1 MYRTIAVLITN
12 LCFLSIFSSCKFSA
26 HITLHFSLCFE
37 NQEKGKYISKG
48 EQDQDTGPKYYFK
61 SLLFSS
67 SFSVSFNVLMVFI
80 LACFSTFN
88 SFLLFEFTSMSFHE
102 IGDKNL
108 IHCYR
113 NAMTESS
120 RIGIPINPCCNQLD
134 TVVLLCGF
142 IYLFL

>member
-48 EQDQDTGPKYYFK
+48 EQDRDTGPKYYFK

-88 SFLLFEFTSMSFHE
+88 SFLLFEFTAMSFHE
-102 IGDKNL
+102 IGDKNC
-108 IHCYR
+108 H
-113 NAMTESS
+113 NPSPSPSPKSKS
-120 RIGIPINPCCNQLD
+120 RVQ
-134 TVVLLCGF
+134 VEFKSKSKSRVQV
-142 IYLFL
+142 